1 MSRAKLIS
9 KMNAIAKLVEEAK
22 AAVAGIPDEANEA
35 VSRMEEMETEMAEAI
50 TCLRTV
56 RNVARDTTEV
66 YA

>member
-22 AAVAGIPDEANEA
+22 AAVAAIPDEAETA
-35 VSRMEEMETEMAEAI
+35 ATRMEEMETELAEAI
-50 TCLRTV
+50 TCLRMV